1 MTLPRRILRD
11 SLVKDSSETKVER
24 DISMVPSDEH
34 RVMLQRAESSLGGSL
49 GAFRLPRGQDFVV
62 SHGKG
67 SKIYDVDGQEYID
80 YLLGSGPLILG
91 HAHRAVVRAVQN
103 QAELGST
110 YYAIS
115 EPAIQLAEEII
126 QAVPCSETVKFVS
139 SGTEATF
146 HAMRIARTFTGKP
159 KILKFE
165 GGFHGV
171 SDYALMSSLSGQATE
186 YPKPI
191 PDSDGIPQEIESD
204 VLISQWN
211 DISLTE
217 HILAQHEDEIAAV
230 ICEPLQRSLSPIPQF
245 LEELREVTRRHGV
258 LLIFDEVV
266 TGFRLAYGGAQSHY
280 GVVPDIAT
288 FGKAL
293 ACGYPIGALTA
304 SKEIMDVTD
313 PSRRG
318 VAPLAHLGG
327 TMNGNPISTSA
338 GLATLSVLRA
348 EGTYEYLYLIASRL
362 KEGIQN
368 IAARHN
374 ESVAVVGEGPVFQI
388 FFTTTAPTNYSEV
401 LATDRARARAFGLN
415 CVDRGLFLNPAD
427 KMYVST
433 AHSESDV
440 DRTLDIVESAM
451 AAL

>member
-1 MTLPRRILRD
+1 MATEPNHRDLLRRAD
-11 SLVKDSSETKVER
+11 N
-24 DISMVPSDEH
+24 
-34 RVMLQRAESSLGGSL
+34 SLGGVL
-49 GAFRLPRGQDFVV
+49 GAFRLPPGQNFIV
-62 SHGKG
+62 SHGVG
-67 SKIYDVDGQEYID
+67 SKIYDVAGRQYID

-91 HAHRAVVRAVQN
+91 HAHQAVVQAVQK

-110 YYAIS
+110 FYAIS

-126 QAVPCSETVKFVS
+126 RAVPCSETVKFVS

-159 KILKFE
+159 KVLKFE

-171 SDYALMSSLSGQATE
+171 SDYALMSSLSGQTTE

-191 PDSDGIPQEIESD
+191 PDSAGIPQEIESD

-217 HILAQHEDEIAAV
+217 HILDQYKDEIAAV

-266 TGFRLAYGGAQSHY
+266 TGFRLAYGGAQTHY

-293 ACGYPIGALTA
+293 ACGYPIGVVTA

-318 VAPLAHLGG
+318 VSPLAHLGG

-338 GLATLSVLRA
+338 GLATLVELRT
-348 EGTYEYLYLIASRL
+348 EGTYEYLYRIASRL
-362 KEGIQN
+362 TAGIRD

-388 FFTTTAPTNYSEV
+388 FFTATPPTNYSEV

-415 CVDRGLFLNPAD
+415 CVERGLFLNPAD
-427 KMYVST
+427 KMYIST
-433 AHSESDV
+433 AHTESDV
-440 DRTLDIVESAM
+440 DRTLDIFE
-451 AAL
+451 AAIEAL